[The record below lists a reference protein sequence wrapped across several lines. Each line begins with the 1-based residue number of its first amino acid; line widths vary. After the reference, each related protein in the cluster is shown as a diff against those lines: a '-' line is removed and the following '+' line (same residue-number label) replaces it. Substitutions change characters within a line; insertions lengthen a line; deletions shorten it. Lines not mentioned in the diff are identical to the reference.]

1 MTPQELKNSILQL
14 AIQGKLV
21 KQIKEEGTAE
31 ELYQKIIKEKQN
43 LTKQGKIKKE
53 KPLPEITEDEVPFD
67 IPESWKWVRLGEC
80 CEMFTGNS
88 ISESEKKLKYT
99 GLKQGYDYIGTK
111 DVMFSGE
118 IIYNNGVKIP
128 YNSDFKVAVKTS
140 ILMCIEGGSAGRKIG
155 IVDKDV
161 CFGNKLCMFNA
172 KNVLNKFIF
181 YYLQSG
187 TYKSFFRENMTGMI
201 GGVSIKNLKTIL
213 IPLPPL
219 SEQKRIVAEI
229 EELMPLVEKLR

>member
-43 LTKQGKIKKE
+43 LIKQGKIKKE

-67 IPESWKWVRLGEC
+67 IPESWKWVRLGEIG
-80 CEMFTGNS
+80 ETNIGLTYKPSDIVNHGGILVLRSSKIKNGKMDYSNNVFVNS
-88 ISESEKKLKYT
+88 CINEK
-99 GLKQGYDYIGTK
+99 D
-111 DVMFSGE
+111 
-118 IIYNNGVKIP
+118 IINKGDILICVRNGSRALVGKC
-128 YNSDFKVAVKTS
+128 A
-140 ILMCIEGGSAGRKIG
+140 
-155 IVDKDV
+155 IVDKNG
-161 CFGNKLCMFNA
+161 CAFGAFMAKFKSRFNFYIKLFFDSPSFRGQLEGVKTETINQITQTRL
-172 KNVLNKFIF
+172 KEVL
-181 YYLQSG
+181 L
-187 TYKSFFRENMTGMI
+187 
-201 GGVSIKNLKTIL
+201 
-213 IPLPPL
+213 PLPPL